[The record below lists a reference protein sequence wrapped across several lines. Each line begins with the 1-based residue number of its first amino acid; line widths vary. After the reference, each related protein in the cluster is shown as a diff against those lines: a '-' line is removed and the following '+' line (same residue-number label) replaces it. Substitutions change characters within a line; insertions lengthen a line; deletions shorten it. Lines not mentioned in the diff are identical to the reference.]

1 MTSTL
6 SNFPATSAAPTA
18 PFGFNFAA
26 MTGSVPVTGTA
37 PATPAGTDGGVLNFA
52 SFLPSAPATAFATF
66 LPNAPATVPASAL
79 PIVATASPDAA
90 TVNPAVSDPPTCSLT
105 LPIEEGEAPAEATLA
120 PVVAFGARGQ
130 AVSGKVSMISFVR
143 ENSPARPHGIS
154 REEFEHAAAFVAAL
168 MQALTPATPAVPAE
182 PAKPEGS
189 STGSMTGESVLPV
202 PSGSTAEPMA
212 VPSVL
217 AAPPATPTGFQTG
230 ESVALVAPVLSES
243 AVDAPLVPERG
254 SPKSPTEL
262 MLPNGRAFPT
272 NLPPQAKP
280 AFTHSR
286 PADDAPSWSP
296 PSEAAETSLM
306 PGDDSV
312 STSPLSIPAGP
323 DFPVAEE
330 GAIELG
336 QDFPASSLAEIE
348 HELPTTVSDEPAM
361 EVSAELE
368 LPGQAVVRVEASV
381 PMPVSQPVAVTAPD
395 RPVIFAGQPAVKK
408 ISEKRGAEPI
418 ERNFVMTG
426 DKRVNTA
433 MPQSGISV
441 AKTDDTMRTIPT
453 EEFRTPRNPEV
464 LSGLPSRVDF
474 QVAQSPAERISHGPA
489 EPAVLNFAERAV
501 ATVTGLAEAQFSASM
516 HKAGSVQL
524 RLKFG
529 GEDLS
534 VRVELRDGAVHT
546 DFRTDSPVLREAI
559 AREWQAVA
567 AASPNHLQRF
577 LDPVFSPS
585 SPSTP
590 ADAGTQ
596 YHSSHRQPQQ
606 QPAHDQPSRQDVW
619 HSQSPFARR
628 SSLNES
634 FVPEPPAA
642 RVPVLLP
649 TSLRLSAL
657 A

>member
-6 SNFPATSAAPTA
+6 SNFPAGSAVPTA

-26 MTGSVPVTGTA
+26 MTGSVPATGTES
-37 PATPAGTDGGVLNFA
+37 PTPAGADGGALNFA
-52 SFLPSAPATAFATF
+52 SFLPSAPATALATVP
-66 LPNAPATVPASAL
+66 PNAPAMVPPSAL
-79 PIVATASPDAA
+79 PVVAVTRPDAA
-90 TVNPAVSDPPTCSLT
+90 TANPAVSDLPTCSLA
-105 LPIEEGEAPAEATLA
+105 LPTEAEGTPAEAVLA

-130 AVSGKVSMISFVR
+130 VVSGKVSMISFVR

-168 MQALTPATPAVPAE
+168 MQSLTPTRPAVPTE
-182 PAKPEGS
+182 PEGS
-189 STGSMTGESVLPV
+189 STDTATAEIVSPV
-202 PSGSTAEPMA
+202 PSGPTAEPLVA
-212 VPSVL
+212 PSAL
-217 AAPPATPTGFQTG
+217 AAMQVAPAGFQTG
-230 ESVALVAPVLSES
+230 ESVAPAPSES
-243 AVDAPLVPERG
+243 TIEPPVVPVRG

-262 MLPNGRAFPT
+262 VLPNGRPFPT
-272 NLPPQAKP
+272 NLPAQAKP
-280 AFTHSR
+280 VFANTRPVGDAPSESLPLAVEETSPG
-286 PADDAPSWSP
+286 PADDSAPILSP
-296 PSEAAETSLM
+296 
-306 PGDDSV
+306 
-312 STSPLSIPAGP
+312 SIPVGP
-323 DFPVAEE
+323 EFSVVEE
-330 GAIELG
+330 GTIELG
-336 QDFPASSLAEIE
+336 QSFPASSPAEIE
-348 HELPTTVSDEPAM
+348 HELPAAVSNEPAM

-368 LPGQAVVRVEASV
+368 VPGQAVVRVEASV
-381 PMPVSQPVAVTAPD
+381 PMPVSEAVAVTASS
-395 RPVIFAGQPAVKK
+395 RPVIFAGHPAAKK
-408 ISEKRGAEPI
+408 ISEKLSPCPAEI
-418 ERNFVMTG
+418 NFVSSG
-426 DKRVNTA
+426 DKRLNVEV
-433 MPQSGISV
+433 PQSGITV

-464 LSGLPSRVDF
+464 LSGLPSRMDF
-474 QVAQSPAERISHGPA
+474 QVAQPSTERLSHAPA

-567 AASPNHLQRF
+567 AASPSHLQRF

-585 SPSTP
+585 SPSTST
-590 ADAGTQ
+590 DAGTQ
-596 YHSSHRQPQQ
+596 HHASYRQSQQ
-606 QPAHDQPSRQDVW
+606 QPAHDQPSRQDLW
-619 HSQSPFARR
+619 HSQSPFSRR